1 MILHDLLLFNINAI
15 KVIKLVLGCY
25 FMYWFGFKNVDIY
38 GANFTR
44 NDFDLLEIYLILLT
58 IFNYL
63 NNKTN

>member
-25 FMYWFGFKNVDIY
+25 FTYWFGFKNVEIY

-44 NDFDLLEIYLILLT
+44 NDFDLFEIYLILLT